1 LCFGVLDVFVE
12 SFLLGENDSICLAA
26 VTLSPATADKA
37 NALRKLYYCFSSF
50 TKICKTKTKTT
61 LKKSNNKNI
70 RLF

>member
-37 NALRKLYYCFSSF
+37 NALKKLYYCFSSL
-50 TKICKTKTKTT
+50 TKISKTETKTT
-61 LKKSNNKNI
+61 IKKVK
-70 RLF
+70 